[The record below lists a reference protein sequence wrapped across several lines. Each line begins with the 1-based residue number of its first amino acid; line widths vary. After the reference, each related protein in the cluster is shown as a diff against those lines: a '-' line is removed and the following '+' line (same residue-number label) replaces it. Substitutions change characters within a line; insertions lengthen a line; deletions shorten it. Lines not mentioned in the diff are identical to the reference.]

1 MQLTGAVTM
10 VGGAEPKVP
19 TAMQLTRAVTM
30 VGGTE
35 PNVPTAMQL
44 TGTEPKEPLAM

>member
-1 MQLTGAVTM
+1 M